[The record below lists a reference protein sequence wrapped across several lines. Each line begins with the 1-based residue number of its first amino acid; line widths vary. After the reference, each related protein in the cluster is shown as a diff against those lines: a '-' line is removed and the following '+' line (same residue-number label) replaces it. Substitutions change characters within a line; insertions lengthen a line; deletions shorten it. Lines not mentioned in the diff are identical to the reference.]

1 MQTTHGY
8 NGWTNY
14 ETWVVNLWLTN
25 DEGTCRYWES
35 TAQEIYESAQ
45 PKAPFSRDER
55 AALLLAEAMK
65 EQLEEDN
72 PLRESG
78 LYTDLLTAA
87 LSEVNWY
94 EIASHFLEDVSKEPT
109 PC

>member
-14 ETWVVNLWLTN
+14 ETWAVNLWLTN
-25 DEGTCRYWES
+25 DEGTCRFWES
-35 TAQEIYESAQ
+35 TAQEIYRSAR
-45 PKAPFSRDER
+45 PKTSFTRDER

-65 EQLEEDN
+65 EQLEEEN
-72 PLRESG
+72 PLTEAG

-94 EIASHFLEDVSKEPT
+94 EIATHFLEDVSKEPT
-109 PC
+109 TC